1 MASIL
6 LRQSLTQNLRYYSV
20 LVAYHRAPAMNVISV
35 DQERFDLD
43 GDEGA
48 DIPDI
53 PLRRRPNHSRR
64 PSADLGLKTAMT
76 LDNIIAG
83 TRDLNME
90 PAIASPIS
98 HSGLRHGENQHRGG
112 LGTSIKSPPST
123 RVRSPEPDVFTMG
136 TQSPPPS
143 TYQPSILS
151 SRSKAAS
158 TASTYLNTAISL
170 AALQT
175 KAGDDD
181 AALEPL
187 QEEDV
192 EPGSFDLVG
201 PAVGEAGLYS
211 LEKRS
216 ELLFSKEHL
225 QTIFDDPII
234 LQRFTTFLCGQRPSS
249 LPLLIYYLDALKAVK
264 AVEYSN
270 AIIEALEPIPGHD
283 FTGHEVMATMNESL
297 RQRADAAFEALA
309 RDDLPAYITHVWI
322 QTVSISIRKRI
333 TGTLPPHLRE
343 MSEGLA
349 EVFCL
354 TDPSR
359 HDNPIVFAS
368 EEFHRTTQY
377 GMNYVLGRNCRFLQ
391 GPKTNP
397 FSVKRIKEKVLAG
410 KEHYETFLNYRRDGS
425 PFMNLLMVAPLYDSR
440 GAVRYFIGA
449 QVDVSGLAKDCVGLE
464 SLRRLVD
471 ETEEKDKN
479 KSDEAAPQVEKKE
492 EIRQLCEMF
501 NLQELETVRKHGGA
515 LHRLHTHQEH
525 LQASDATQT
534 QNWHKPRVLIRDEAS
549 SIGGGESQDPLDDLD
564 DLDDGDLVRKD
575 GKAATS
581 GNGVSAASAV
591 PHSAPPP
598 SPSGRLT
605 GIFENYLLVRPYPNL
620 KILFASPSLRVP
632 GILQSHFMS
641 KIGGSSRVRDELTA
655 ALAEGHGVTA
665 KVRWVASA
673 KTGEGRHR
681 WIHCTPL
688 LGGNGAIGV
697 WMVIITEDEEGVAG
711 VSGARRTRDAPP
723 VDLGDGPGSSHK
735 RNTRKTF
742 TSGLYGDD
750 VYVGPESRSAS
761 VAMPFRHAN
770 GSMISGTRSS
780 SPYTLKIGEE

>member
-1 MASIL
+1 
-6 LRQSLTQNLRYYSV
+6 
-20 LVAYHRAPAMNVISV
+20 MNVISV
-35 DQERFDLD
+35 DKERFGLD

-53 PLRRRPNHSRR
+53 PLRRRPNQGRGS
-64 PSADLGLKTAMT
+64 PADLGLKTAMT

-83 TRDLNME
+83 TRDLSMD
-90 PAIASPIS
+90 PAAVSPVS
-98 HSGLRHGENQHRGG
+98 HSGFRQGENQHRGG
-112 LGTSIKSPPST
+112 LGASIKSPASI

-143 TYQPSILS
+143 THQPSTYQPSTYQPSILS
-151 SRSKAAS
+151 NRSKAAS

-181 AALEPL
+181 TALEPL
-187 QEEDV
+187 LEEDV

-234 LQRFTTFLCGQRPSS
+234 LQRFTTFLCGQRPAS

-283 FTGHEVMATMNESL
+283 FTGHEVVATINESL

-410 KEHYETFLNYRRDGS
+410 KEHFETFLNYRRDGS

-471 ETEEKDKN
+471 ETEEQDKE
-479 KSDEAAPQVEKKE
+479 KSDEAAPQAEKKE

-525 LQASDATQT
+525 LQASDAPQP

-549 SIGGGESQDPLDDLD
+549 SIGGGESHDPLDDLD
-564 DLDDGDLVRKD
+564 DDFDDEDLVHRKD
-575 GKAATS
+575 GKATAPG
-581 GNGVSAASAV
+581 GNGASNASAV
-591 PHSAPPP
+591 PHSAPAP
-598 SPSGRLT
+598 SSAPSGRLS
-605 GIFENYLLVRPYPNL
+605 GIYENYLLVRPYPNL

-697 WMVIITEDEEGVAG
+697 WMVVITEDEEAVAG
-711 VSGARRTRDAPP
+711 VSAPRRTRNAPP
-723 VDLGDGPGSSHK
+723 VDLGDGAGNSHK
-735 RNTRKTF
+735 RHARKTF
-742 TSGLYGDD
+742 MSGLYGDD
-750 VYVGPESRSAS
+750 VYAGPESRSAS